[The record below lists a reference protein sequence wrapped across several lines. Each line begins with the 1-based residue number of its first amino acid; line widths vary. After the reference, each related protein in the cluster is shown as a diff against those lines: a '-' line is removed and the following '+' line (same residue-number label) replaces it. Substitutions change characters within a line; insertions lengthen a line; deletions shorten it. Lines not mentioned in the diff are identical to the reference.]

1 MIDMDVTLDWQ
12 LDTLPATLVAGL
24 SMFFDQLP
32 VDPYI
37 DGDFRRR
44 RYGRFEKQGQGFHRL
59 DNGVFFQAAAINKFL
74 GDVPRTYP
82 DLLPAVAE
90 HDAFLAMLS
99 AFARH
104 TALADGREIG
114 VHQMRICASLGSATP
129 PAPEGVHQD
138 GFDFIGVFFCGSQG
152 VTGGALQLYHGLK
165 EQPFFQQALTTGDYL
180 VLDDRRFY
188 HNAAPILPTGQQG
201 HWDVIVLTA

>member
-1 MIDMDVTLDWQ
+1 MIDTDITLDWQ
-12 LDTLPATLVAGL
+12 LNTLPAEQVATLTR
-24 SMFFDQLP
+24 FFGQLP

-74 GDVPRTYP
+74 GDVPRTYA
-82 DLLPAVAE
+82 DLVPAFAE
-90 HDAFLAMLS
+90 HDAFQAMLA
-99 AFARH
+99 AFVRH

-114 VHQMRICASLGSATP
+114 VHQMRICAASGSETP

-152 VTGGALQLYHGLK
+152 VSGGELQLYHGLR
-165 EQPFFQQALTTGDYL
+165 QPPFFQQALTTGEYL

-188 HNAAPILPTGQQG
+188 HNAAPILPTEQQG
-201 HWDVIVLTA
+201 HWDVVVLTA

>member
-1 MIDMDVTLDWQ
+1 MIDTDITLDWQ
-12 LDTLPATLVAGL
+12 LDTLPAEQVATLTR
-24 SMFFDQLP
+24 FFGQLP

-74 GDVPRTYP
+74 GDVPRTYA
-82 DLLPAVAE
+82 DLVPAFV
-90 HDAFLAMLS
+90 
-99 AFARH
+99 RH

-114 VHQMRICASLGSATP
+114 VHQMRICAASGSETP

-152 VTGGALQLYHGLK
+152 VSGGELQLYHGLR
-165 EQPFFQQALTTGDYL
+165 QPPFFQQALTTGEYL

-188 HNAAPILPTGQQG
+188 HNAAPILPTEQQG
-201 HWDVIVLTA
+201 HWDVVVLTA